1 MTWWQILIGAIVG
14 LLILTILVVLH
25 ELGHAITAKRN
36 GVEVEEFGIGFPPRA
51 KSFGVMKSGP
61 LKGTLVTL
69 NWLPIGGF
77 CKMHGESD
85 DDKRKGT
92 YGAASLWAK
101 TKILLAGVT
110 VNFLTACVI
119 FTILAFFGIP
129 VISKGQFA
137 VASDNHGEKGV
148 VDVYSVVKDSP
159 ADKAGLKKG
168 DILKKIDGQDITMST
183 EVPEITKAK
192 AGQTIK
198 IEYNREDEDAKANCL
213 KAPCNIHTD
222 TVSVKL
228 PKEDAGK
235 GRLGITTEQKISAT
249 IKATWSAPLV
259 GIVNAAQFF
268 WLTLASL
275 WNIVLALISGAIGLF
290 TGAPNAKQE
299 IEVATSGVSG
309 PVGILG
315 QIFPAAVM
323 AGPTVLLYVSGII
336 AISLSVMNLLPIPGL
351 DGGRLYLTLWYHA
364 RRRTL
369 TKEREEEIVGRGMT
383 FLFILI
389 IVVTVADILRYVL

>member
-1 MTWWQILIGAIVG
+1 MTWWQIVIGVIVG

-36 GVEVEEFGIGFPPRA
+36 GVEVEEFGVGFPPRA
-51 KSFGVMKSGP
+51 KSFGVAKKGP

-85 DDKRKGT
+85 NDKRKGT

-110 VNFLTACVI
+110 ANFLTACVI

-129 VISKGQFA
+129 VIAKGQFA
-137 VASDNHGEKGV
+137 IASDNHGEKGV

-168 DILKKIDGQDITMST
+168 DIIEQIDGQAITMST

-192 AGQTIK
+192 AGQTIEIQYTHGDK
-198 IEYNREDEDAKANCL
+198 SNA
-213 KAPCNIHTD
+213 
-222 TVSVKL
+222 VSVKL
-228 PKEDAGK
+228 PKEDTGK
-235 GRLGITTEQKISAT
+235 GRLGITTEQKVSAT
-249 IKATWSAPLV
+249 IKTTWSAPLV

-268 WLTLASL
+268 WLTLVSL
-275 WNIVLALISGAIGLF
+275 WNIIVALVSGAIGLF

-323 AGPTVLLYVSGII
+323 AGPTMLLYVSGVI

-364 RRRTL
+364 RHKTL

-383 FLFILI
+383 FLFALI
-389 IVVTVADILRYVL
+389 IIVTVADILRYVF